1 VKFPL
6 LLLFFFLTNI
16 ALLKLGTK
24 VPTIGKSK
32 RGRLTFPLQM
42 REEGGGGGNKW
53 ECSPK
58 KLLLHYKWERKRR
71 GGGGLRRIS
80 GNAVRKNSCRGSKCH
95 MVNAEV
101 STSMNFPSLSK
112 GRGRK
117 K

>member
-1 VKFPL
+1 LRVISGGQSEVSFIII
-6 LLLFFFLTNI
+6 FFFLTNI

-71 GGGGLRRIS
+71 GGGGVEENKWECSLKKLLSRLKMSHGGRRS
-80 GNAVRKNSCRGSKCH
+80 
-95 MVNAEV
+95 
-101 STSMNFPSLSK
+101 
-112 GRGRK
+112 
-117 K
+117 